1 MENESY
7 SKIKLNS
14 LVKVRLNETGISIL
28 KSCHD
33 YHRSMISSPLY
44 YEKMGDFELVIDK
57 DGYTELK
64 LWEIFYYFG
73 NYCFYE
79 GTQEDERCLPFEP
92 NIIINNENIILIE
105 NKSLKKGKKKKS
117 Y

>member
-14 LVKVRLNETGISIL
+14 LVKVKLNETGIAIL

-44 YEKMGDFELVIDK
+44 
-57 DGYTELK
+57 
-64 LWEIFYYFG
+64 
-73 NYCFYE
+73 
-79 GTQEDERCLPFEP
+79 
-92 NIIINNENIILIE
+92 
-105 NKSLKKGKKKKS
+105 
-117 Y
+117 